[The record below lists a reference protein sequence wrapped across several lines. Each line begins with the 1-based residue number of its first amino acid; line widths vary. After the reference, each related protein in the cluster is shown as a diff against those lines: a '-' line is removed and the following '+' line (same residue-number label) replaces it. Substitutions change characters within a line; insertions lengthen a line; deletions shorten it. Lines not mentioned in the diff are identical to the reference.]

1 MTSVAVRII
10 TGQAVIMST
19 SEAKDLVSLLAERSN
34 AWQGLWTLFYTVSA
48 AIITLIASGKLMPKY
63 RVGAS
68 IIAAFLFLLFAM
80 SNYMALEELREQRA
94 AVVEFVKEKANDS
107 PPIIAV
113 AEAAVPPSY
122 TQLKLYYWGLWAFV
136 VVLLWAIPAFQKQST
151 DG

>member
-1 MTSVAVRII
+1 
-10 TGQAVIMST
+10 MST

-48 AIITLIASGKLMPKY
+48 ATITLIASGKFMPKY
-63 RVGAS
+63 RVHAS
-68 IIAAFLFLLFAM
+68 ILAAVLFLLFAG
-80 SNYMALEELREQRA
+80 SNYMALEEVRKQRV
-94 AVVEFVKEKANDS
+94 AVVEFVKEKADGS

-113 AEAAVPPSY
+113 AAAGVPPGC
-122 TQLKLYYWGLWAFV
+122 TQLKSYYWGICAFV